1 MDYSTRQLCILI
13 AFNEDGF
20 EGSCVG
26 VRMHD
31 LCVWDVLKTCN
42 IVIACHDL
50 PSLQEYVMAILIL
63 LLRIQLFSEPL
74 ICVYILPT
82 YKIVVHMVCCKTP
95 NKTNKNVQIFDLKW
109 LD

>member
-1 MDYSTRQLCILI
+1 MDYSTQRLCILI

-26 VRMHD
+26 VQRMQD

-63 LLRIQLFSEPL
+63 LLRIQLFSERL
-74 ICVYILPT
+74 
-82 YKIVVHMVCCKTP
+82 
-95 NKTNKNVQIFDLKW
+95 
-109 LD
+109 